1 MRRIFLFTFLLFIF
15 QNLSAQATLNPAVIT
30 SALAKRGI
38 TEEEARAKL
47 KEKGIEIDNIKVEDY
62 PRVAPRIEEAIAEL
76 EREKKAKQLLQENL
90 EDSNVVSDTL
100 VLAED
105 GKKKR
110 TTDNPKDQNRDVR
123 RDAQKIRK
131 AKITE
136 NQDSIKKVLAEKSA
150 LKPDPKKD
158 SIDKRQSEIYGHQ
171 AFKNENIGVFKTNND
186 FKATDAYVLNTG
198 DKLTITISNSR
209 AFYNKTFEVN
219 KEGFLELEK
228 DNLQRVNVRSMTLG
242 RAKKVLDDIFSRYYP
257 HTPADFNISVSATR
271 MVAVN
276 IVGEVIEPGTYTLSA
291 GNSAFNALIAA
302 KGLSDIGSVRKIKL
316 IRSTGEKK
324 ILDVYEFLLDPSVSR
339 DFSLSEGD
347 YIFVPT
353 IDKVVTIKGA
363 ITRPMK
369 YELIG
374 GENLM
379 KLVTYAGGFADSAY
393 QANVQVKRFVDD
405 REKIIDVN
413 YKDLKNRGGDF
424 ELLKG
429 DVVIV
434 KNIPVQYENFA
445 TIVGAIELKG
455 QYEITEGMRVSD
467 LLKKAIVRKEART
480 DVAYLTRT
488 NADMTKQLKTINVDE
503 VLKNPSSPDNFL
515 LQSKDTLSIF
525 TKERFSRK
533 DSIFVSGAV
542 RVEMRYPYDAGRT
555 VRVSDAIN
563 LAGGALPSATNFAYI
578 IRRDT
583 FNAKLFEYVS
593 IDLKTAID
601 NPNAKEN
608 VKLMP
613 NDSIYV
619 LSREDFVE
627 QGYIRVTGS
636 VRKPGEYKYAK
647 SLTLYNALLMANG
660 LKLEAATNRVEVFR
674 VILDSINPVRTVVAS
689 IQIDKSMNIID
700 LKNKEF
706 ELQPYDQIVVR
717 SIPDFGF
724 QKIVNLTG
732 EVKYPGQYALID
744 KNEKLTSIIQRA
756 GGMTAEAFADGA
768 TLFRVQDDIGYV
780 IVQLPDALKN
790 PSSYFNVIMKE
801 GDVIDIP
808 KSKDIVTIQGAT
820 RAPEL
825 YPERILSYGKIN
837 IAYEGDHNAW
847 YYVDK
852 YAAGV
857 SSEGRKRLISV
868 VHPNGEVK
876 RTKDFFFFKI
886 YPKVQKGSVI
896 RVGYAEKKVEDKRK
910 SDRKEIDWG
919 KVLSDS
925 IAQATALLTFI
936 ILIQRLQ

>member
-90 EDSNVVSDTL
+90 EDSNAVSDTL
-100 VLAED
+100 VPAED

-228 DNLQRVNVRSMTLG
+228 DNLQRVNVRGMTLG

-825 YPERILSYGKIN
+825 YPERILSFGKIN

>member
-1 MRRIFLFTFLLFIF
+1 MRRIFLFTFLLFLL

-30 SALAKRGI
+30 SALAKKGI

-62 PRVAPRIEEAIAEL
+62 PRIAPRIEEAIAEL
-76 EREKKAKQLLQENL
+76 EREKKAKLLLQESI
-90 EDSNVVSDTL
+90 EDSNEVSDTL
-100 VLAED
+100 TPTNE

-110 TTDNPKDQNRDVR
+110 TTDNPKDQSKDVSK
-123 RDAQKIRK
+123 DNKKIRK

-136 NQDSIKKVLAEKSA
+136 NQDSIKKATAEKLA
-150 LKPDPKKD
+150 LKSDAKKD
-158 SIDKRQSEIYGHQ
+158 SIDKKQSEIYGHQ

-379 KLVTYAGGFADSAY
+379 KLVAYAGGFADSAF
-393 QANVQVKRFVDD
+393 QSNVQVKRFVDD

-413 YKDLKNRGGDF
+413 YKDLKSRGGDF

-429 DVVIV
+429 DVIIV

-445 TIVGAIELKG
+445 TIVGAVELKG

-503 VLKNPSSPDNFL
+503 ILKNPSSPDNFL

-525 TKERFSRK
+525 TKERFARK

-542 RVEMRYPYDAGRT
+542 RVEIRYPYDAGRT

-563 LAGGALPSATNFAYI
+563 LAGGALPSATNIAYI

-608 VKLMP
+608 IKLMP

-619 LSREDFVE
+619 LSKEDFVE
-627 QGYIRVTGS
+627 EGYIRVTGS
-636 VRKPGEYKYAK
+636 VRKPGEYRYAK
-647 SLTLYNALLMANG
+647 SLTLYDALLMANG

-700 LKNKEF
+700 LKNRDF

-780 IVQLPDALKN
+780 IVQLEDALKN
-790 PSSYFNVIMKE
+790 PTSYFNVIMKE

-825 YPERILSYGKIN
+825 YPERVLSYGKIN

-876 RTKDFFFFKI
+876 RTKDYFFFKI
-886 YPKVQKGSVI
+886 YPKVQKGSTI
-896 RVGYAEKKVEDKRK
+896 RVGYAEKKVESKRK
-910 SDRKEIDWG
+910 SERKEIDWG
-919 KVLSDS
+919 KVLSDTVT
-925 IAQATALLTFI
+925 QATALLTFI
-936 ILIQRLQ
+936 ILIQKLQ

>member
-1 MRRIFLFTFLLFIF
+1 MRRIFLFTFLLFLL

-30 SALAKRGI
+30 SALAKKGI

-62 PRVAPRIEEAIAEL
+62 PRIAPRIEEAIAEL
-76 EREKKAKQLLQENL
+76 EREKKAKLLLQESI
-90 EDSNVVSDTL
+90 EDSNEVSDTL
-100 VLAED
+100 TPTNE

-110 TTDNPKDQNRDVR
+110 TTDNPKDQSKDVSK
-123 RDAQKIRK
+123 DNKKIRK

-136 NQDSIKKVLAEKSA
+136 NQDSIKKATAEKLA
-150 LKPDPKKD
+150 LKSDAKKD
-158 SIDKRQSEIYGHQ
+158 SIDKKQSEIYGHQ

-379 KLVTYAGGFADSAY
+379 KLVAYAGGFADSAF
-393 QANVQVKRFVDD
+393 QSNVQVKRFVDD

-413 YKDLKNRGGDF
+413 YKDLKSRGGDF

-429 DVVIV
+429 DVIIV

-445 TIVGAIELKG
+445 TIVGAVELKG

-503 VLKNPSSPDNFL
+503 ILKNPSSPDNFL

-525 TKERFSRK
+525 TKERFARK

-542 RVEMRYPYDAGRT
+542 RVEIRYPYDAGRT

-563 LAGGALPSATNFAYI
+563 LAGGALPSATNIAYI

-608 VKLMP
+608 IKLMP

-619 LSREDFVE
+619 LSKEDFVE
-627 QGYIRVTGS
+627 EGYIRVTGS
-636 VRKPGEYKYAK
+636 VRKPGEYRYAK
-647 SLTLYNALLMANG
+647 SLTLYDALLMANG

-700 LKNKEF
+700 LKNRDF

-780 IVQLPDALKN
+780 IVQLEDALKN
-790 PSSYFNVIMKE
+790 PTSYFNVIMKE

-825 YPERILSYGKIN
+825 YPERVLSYGKIN

-857 SSEGRKRLISV
+857 STEGRKRLISV

-876 RTKDFFFFKI
+876 RTKDYFFFKI
-886 YPKVQKGSVI
+886 YPKVQKGSTI
-896 RVGYAEKKVEDKRK
+896 RVGYAEKKVESKRK
-910 SDRKEIDWG
+910 SERKEIDWG
-919 KVLSDS
+919 KVLSDTVT
-925 IAQATALLTFI
+925 QATALLTFI
-936 ILIQRLQ
+936 ILIQKLQ